1 MFVESFRP
9 GVVDRLGVGYEQVR
23 ARNPRIVYCSI
34 SAFGQEGAYRD
45 RPAHDLAVE
54 ALSGVISMT
63 LGQDGKPTIP
73 ALPLADLL
81 CSLQGLAGILMAL
94 LRREKTGKGDYLDM
108 AMHDAMLAGMP
119 NILGPTLAENRQPV
133 ARHERTTGGSAFYR
147 LYETADGR
155 HLALGGQE
163 MKFVKNLLGAL
174 GRPELAPLCEK
185 PGPHQQPVMEFLE
198 RYFGRKRLT
207 ENLAF
212 LAPLDVCYAPVNTLP
227 EALDAAADKL
237 LTRRA
242 RTPLPR
248 AADPL
253 PRRAGAP
260 EPARAAARRARR
272 AQERRMNS
280 ICSRRRPMSR
290 SCPSLMRV
298 ELAPRRG
305 APRAALR
312 KNAKSRFIVFRSD
325 QHQAVAADAV
335 AAAGARK
342 RSPWRPSSVIQTRPS
357 TTSIAAP
364 RAPRSRR
371 KSLSLSCSTMR
382 ASVGRAARA
391 ATASRPVNCAHNR
404 ARGATTV
411 MVGAARNCVWPQH
424 SRLARIAACW
434 KPRRSTTSSPTRSTS

>member
-1 MFVESFRP
+1 MKLEGLRVIDLSLFLPGPYLTLALAEHGAEVIKVEPPGEGDPTRHLGLSDGPSTVYFRTMNRGKKSVVIDLKKPEEREALLKLCESADVFVESFRP
-9 GVVDRLGVGYEQVR
+9 GVVARLGVGYEQVR

-54 ALSGVISMT
+54 ALSGVISMM

-94 LRREKTGKGDYLDM
+94 LRREKTGKGDYIDM
-108 AMHDAMLAGMP
+108 SMYDAMLAGMP

-174 GRPELAPLCEK
+174 GRLDLAPLCEK
-185 PGPHQQPVMEFLE
+185 PGPHQEPVMQFLE
-198 RYFGRKRLT
+198 GVFGGKTLK

-237 LTRRA
+237 LKDERGRRF
-242 RTPLPR
+242 L
-248 AADPL
+248 
-253 PRRAGAP
+253 AP
-260 EPARAAARRARR
+260 PIRFRDEPAR
-272 AQERRMNS
+272 
-280 ICSRRRPMSR
+280 
-290 SCPSLMRV
+290 PSLR
-298 ELAPRRG
+298 EPKLG
-305 APRAALR
+305 EHDAL
-312 KNAKSRFIVFRSD
+312 KK
-325 QHQAVAADAV
+325 
-335 AAAGARK
+335 G
-342 RSPWRPSSVIQTRPS
+342 
-357 TTSIAAP
+357 
-364 RAPRSRR
+364 
-371 KSLSLSCSTMR
+371 LS
-382 ASVGRAARA
+382 
-391 ATASRPVNCAHNR
+391 
-404 ARGATTV
+404 
-411 MVGAARNCVWPQH
+411 
-424 SRLARIAACW
+424 
-434 KPRRSTTSSPTRSTS
+434 